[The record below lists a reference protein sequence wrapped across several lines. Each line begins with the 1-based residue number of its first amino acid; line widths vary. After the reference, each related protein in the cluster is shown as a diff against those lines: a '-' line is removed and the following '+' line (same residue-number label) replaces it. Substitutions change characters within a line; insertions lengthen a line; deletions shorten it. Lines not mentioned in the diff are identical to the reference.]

1 MWLKELQ
8 IAIIEKDT
16 QKIDELVSVPLKF
29 DRVED
34 ANSAMYLLAEASK
47 LLHELKDETKQ
58 TMTQLKKNIDFLNS
72 TKERSLGNF
81 DICS

>member
-34 ANSAMYLLAEASK
+34 ANSAIYLLAEASK

-58 TMTQLKKNIDFLNS
+58 TMIQIKKNIDFLNA

>member
-8 IAIIEKDT
+8 IAIIEKDA
-16 QKIDELVSVPLKF
+16 QKIDELISVPLKF

-58 TMTQLKKNIDFLNS
+58 TMIQLKKNIDFLNS